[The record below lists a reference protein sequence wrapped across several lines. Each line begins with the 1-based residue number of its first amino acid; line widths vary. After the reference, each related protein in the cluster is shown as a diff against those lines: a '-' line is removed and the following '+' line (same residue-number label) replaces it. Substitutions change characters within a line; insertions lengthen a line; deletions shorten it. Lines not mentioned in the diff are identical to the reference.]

1 MGSQSN
7 KTASV
12 MLHNNQS
19 TSEPFFIVGI
29 GASAGGLSAFES
41 FFQAIPVNTTLKMA
55 FVLIQHLSPDYKSI
69 LQEIIQRYTTMDVY
83 EAEDNMKIEQN
94 CIYITP
100 ANFDMALVDGV
111 IKLIAPLAQ
120 KGHRLPIDYFF
131 ESLAKD
137 KKRYAIGIILS
148 GTAHDGSL
156 GIQEIKNN
164 GGIVIAQTPE
174 SCDFRGMPESAIA
187 TGTVDYILN
196 PEEMAN
202 QLFCYID
209 NFSNNSI
216 PNISIIN
223 DEDILTKIFLL
234 LKNKTSHDFS
244 LYKSS
249 TVGRRIE
256 RRIAVHQLETLEEYY
271 TYLQSNENEI
281 DELFDD
287 LLIGVTNF
295 FRDPEAFEAL
305 RDKVIPEL
313 CASKSS
319 DTTIRIWV
327 AGCSTGEEAY
337 SIAILFAEY
346 MEKIK
351 HHFSIQIFATDIDAT
366 AITTARAGVYPEAI
380 KGNVSKERLEKYFVK
395 NSGDV
400 NYKIDKSIRDMLIFS
415 IHDVIKDPPF
425 SNLDLISCRNL
436 LIYMTTQLQQKII
449 ASFYYALKNE
459 KFLFLGAS
467 ETVGEVG
474 LLFSSIEQK
483 SKLFQCK
490 KDISNPRQIIPNQFL
505 PMESIGMYPKNLK
518 VDTKAPFSLKE
529 MTESTILKLIAPASV
544 LVNEQGDILYLHG
557 RSGIYLELPSGETN
571 TNNILKMARE
581 ELQQDLIFG
590 LYKAKKSKE
599 IVHIQGLELKNN
611 AQTYM
616 VNLTICPVDIT
627 LSNKSKTSLYVVI
640 FKDELQTQKADLITL
655 DKTFDN
661 ATDKN
666 KRIQMLKQEL
676 ALQKE
681 YLQDINMKLKLSNE
695 ELKTYNEEMQ
705 SMNEELQSTN
715 EELETSKEELQS
727 VNEELSTVNTELNTK
742 IIDLSRINN
751 DMNNLL
757 AGTGIGTIFVDCKL
771 SILRFTPAITKII
784 NLILTDLGRPVAH
797 ISSNLIGYD
806 SLVVD
811 LQNVLDTL
819 IPQEI
824 EVQTIDKKW
833 FLMRIQP
840 YRTLENVIEGA
851 VISFVNITEIVTMRE
866 ELHNARMLF
875 RLDTNSK
882 KEIKEI

>member
-1 MGSQSN
+1 MGSKSN
-7 KTASV
+7 KTSSV
-12 MLHNNQS
+12 TLHNNQS
-19 TSEPFFIVGI
+19 TSDSFFIVGI

-41 FFQAIPVNTTLKMA
+41 FFQAIPINTTLKMS

-69 LQEIIQRYTTMDVY
+69 LQELIQRYTTMDVY

-111 IKLIAPLAQ
+111 IQLIAPLAQ

-137 KKRYAIGIILS
+137 QKRYAIGIILS

-156 GIQEIKNN
+156 GILEIKKQ

-187 TGTVDYILN
+187 TGAVNYILN
-196 PEEMAN
+196 PQEMAN
-202 QLFCYID
+202 QLFLYID
-209 NFSNNSI
+209 NFSKNSI
-216 PNISIIN
+216 PNISTIQN
-223 DEDILTKIFLL
+223 EDILKKIFLL
-234 LKNKTSHDFS
+234 LKKKTSHDFS
-244 LYKSS
+244 MYKSS

-256 RRIAVHQLETLEEYY
+256 RRIAVHQLKTLEEYY
-271 TYLQSNENEI
+271 KYLQSNENEI
-281 DELFDD
+281 DALFDD

-295 FRDPEAFEAL
+295 FRDPEAFESL
-305 RDKVIPEL
+305 IKRVIPEL
-313 CASKSS
+313 FASKTSEIP
-319 DTTIRIWV
+319 IRIWI

-337 SIAILFAEY
+337 SIAILFMEY

-351 HHFSIQIFATDIDAT
+351 QHFFIQIFATDIDAT
-366 AITTARAGVYPEAI
+366 AITIARAGKYPATI
-380 KGNVSKERLEKYFVK
+380 QGNVSKERLEKYFVK
-395 NSGDV
+395 NGDEATYRI
-400 NYKIDKSIRDMLIFS
+400 NKNIRDMLIFS

-436 LIYMTTQLQQKII
+436 LIYMTAQLQQRII
-449 ASFYYALKNE
+449 LSFHYALKNDN
-459 KFLFLGAS
+459 FLFLGAS
-467 ETVGEVG
+467 ETVGEFG
-474 LLFSSIEQK
+474 SFFSVIEQK
-483 SKLFQCK
+483 SKIYQCK
-490 KDISNPRQIIPNQFL
+490 KNILTTRQTIPNQLL
-505 PMESIGMYPKNLK
+505 PIESIGIYPKTLN
-518 VDTKAPFSLKE
+518 VDSKTVLSLKE
-529 MTESTILKLIAPASV
+529 MTENTILKLIAPTSV

-557 RSGIYLELPSGETN
+557 RTGMYLELPSGETN

-590 LYKAKKSKE
+590 LHKAKINKE
-599 IVHIQGLELKNN
+599 IVTIQGLELKNN
-611 AQTYM
+611 SQTYL
-616 VNLTICPVDIT
+616 VNLSVCPVDIT
-627 LSNKSKTSLYVVI
+627 LSNKSQTSLYVVV
-640 FKDELQTQKADLITL
+640 FKDELQIKKSNLTKLN
-655 DKTFDN
+655 KTFDN
-661 ATDKN
+661 STDDNQK
-666 KRIQMLKQEL
+666 IQILKKEL

-681 YLQDINMKLKLSNE
+681 YLQDINLKLKVSNE
-695 ELKTYNEEMQ
+695 ELKSYNEEMQ

-727 VNEELSTVNTELNTK
+727 VNEELSTVNSELNTK

-771 SILRFTPAITKII
+771 LILRFTPAITKII
-784 NLILTDLGRPVAH
+784 NLIVTDLGRPVAH
-797 ISSNLIGYD
+797 ISSNLVGYD

-819 IPQEI
+819 IPKEI

-833 FLMRIQP
+833 FLMRMQP

-866 ELHNARMLF
+866 ELQNARGF
-875 RLDTNSK
+875 SGLDNGVK
-882 KEIKEI
+882 QDNKET